1 MAKKEAEENREKG
14 GMLVIAHGTLAQTM
28 LDALTYITGPQPR
41 FHALALDHALDVDK
55 ARDIMISAIDEMM
68 DENGVLVLTDLF
80 GGSPSNLA
88 LSLLDEKFIEIIA
101 GVNLPMLI
109 HAVTLDNTLALTEK
123 AKRLRDYGRENIF
136 IASEV
141 LSGNKK

>member
-1 MAKKEAEENREKG
+1 MTEKKKKSKKQNQSA
-14 GMLVIAHGTLAQTM
+14 LIIAHGTLAQTM
-28 LDALTYITGPQPR
+28 LDALIYITGPQPG

-55 ARDIMISAIDEMM
+55 ARDIIISAIDDMM
-68 DENGVLVLTDLF
+68 DGSGVLVLTDLF
-80 GGSPSNLA
+80 GGTPTNLA
-88 LSLLDEKFIEIIA
+88 ISIMDEKFIEIVA

-109 HAVTLDNTLALTEK
+109 HAVTLDSSLALKEK
-123 AKRLRDYGRENIF
+123 AKRLREYGRDNIF